1 MTDCKPLN
9 AIRSNVRLIDG
20 SMRSGEPAAEAS
32 ETTQNHFS
40 DMRLPSLLIKAGID
54 GASTQALHHA
64 ALSARS

>member
-9 AIRSNVRLIDG
+9 AINLNVRLIDG

-40 DMRLPSLLIKAGID
+40 DMRLAVARDKGPV
-54 GASTQALHHA
+54 STVFQHKHFTMLD
-64 ALSARS
+64 